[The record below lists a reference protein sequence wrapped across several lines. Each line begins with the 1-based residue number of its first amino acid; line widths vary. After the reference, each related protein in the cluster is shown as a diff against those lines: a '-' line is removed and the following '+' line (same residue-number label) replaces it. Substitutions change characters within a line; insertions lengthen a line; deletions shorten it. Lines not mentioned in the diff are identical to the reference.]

1 MMIRRPLYPQICV
14 LVSLSIISSL
24 FTCSNG
30 SATND
35 QNDARTIEIKTR
47 NEETGNSFDWDS
59 IVGSGDIISNGNVW
73 HSDSSS
79 SNNTCSGDNGD
90 EDGTC
95 LYMLTHSQVIRYCP
109 PPPSNFQ
116 GGSIKN
122 HSRQQLLPYDA
133 APIVIHHSVDQ
144 RYRGLFST
152 PANPSRIWILT
163 SPYDAV
169 PPTDYLIEFDTPTS
183 SVVQTLRIPTTID
196 AHDAVRVG
204 SSVFIVDTRHGNIV
218 EIALPASAEPD
229 TSHSLAHGAS
239 ESKTEGE
246 VNILKIHEGFTR
258 LDHIN
263 NVAVHDDVLLVNV
276 HGGGGRKNGANGAL
290 SPTRLSALNR
300 HSGDEELTEDDG
312 FQAVTNAGKYC
323 HNIAFWRDG
332 EQIKLI
338 TLDSMNG
345 SLVSIVVSG
354 PGAEDHERS
363 VIWKPDAS
371 HPVLTPPNDMPI
383 YQGTQIFAK
392 GLSVQGRVAYFAVSY
407 ARAPPLRRIVPES
420 LLVAVDLKSGS
431 QLWDRAIQ
439 SHGLINHIV
448 SGEYLGLRPAV
459 ALGHLIIHP
468 PPPKKKSRNS
478 NQRVAP
484 QHVSRELDAQATLL
498 DKTSHRGK
506 NDVRL
511 VQTFEMNGGNT
522 LDTNHSCYDTVNHKD
537 QIQNVPRHMHVE
549 SFGRTPSLDQIHD
562 IVLPICRLNV
572 DPILQFMEAEGGS
585 QQLFDPEYVEAH
597 NAVVIGRE
605 GDMHA
610 NFNAQSTILI
620 FSTGFGKKH
629 VYHFPLFQKW
639 SDMLTKNVLEPLKI
653 PLENVVRMQL
663 ARTTNNCDMK
673 FQSDKG
679 TWVRQTHRIHV
690 PLVTHE
696 YAYVL
701 SKLMNYTPTTKE
713 NDTKMRRVLRI
724 LARVGDTF
732 EMNNS
737 LPHAVANLGLK
748 ASDNPGKELV
758 NMVKD
763 DERIHLII
771 DWSERPV
778 GNVTTLYTENICEYR
793 GSDDMN
799 CYDGRNYY
807 DVKKKTDNVES
818 TIVGGVSA

>member
-24 FTCSNG
+24 VTCSNG

-35 QNDARTIEIKTR
+35 QNEARTIEIKTR

-312 FQAVTNAGKYC
+312 FRAVTNAGKYC

-459 ALGHLIIHP
+459 GLGHLIIHP
-468 PPPKKKSRNS
+468 PPLSPKQEQLLKN
-478 NQRVAP
+478 NQYP
-484 QHVSRELDAQATLL
+484 QHKPRELDVQATLL
-498 DKTSHRGK
+498 DKRRS
-506 NDVRL
+506 NMRL
-511 VQTFEMNGGNT
+511 VQTYEMNGGNT

-572 DPILQFMEAEGGS
+572 DPILQSMEAEGGS
-585 QQLFDPEYVEAH
+585 QQLFDPIYHAEN
-597 NAVVIGRE
+597 NAIITGKEDNMNKFKPGV
-605 GDMHA
+605 
-610 NFNAQSTILI
+610 QSAILI
-620 FSTGFGKKH
+620 FSTSFGKKH
-629 VYHFPLFQKW
+629 VYHFPLFRKW
-639 SDMLTKNVLEPLKI
+639 SDMLEQNVLDPLKI
-653 PLENVVRMQL
+653 PLEKVVRMQL
-663 ARTTNNCDMK
+663 ARMTNKSRIKVHRD
-673 FQSDKG
+673 SG
-679 TWVRQTHRIHV
+679 TWVRQTHRVHV
-690 PLVTHE
+690 PLITHD
-696 YAYVL
+696 YVYFL
-701 SKLMNYTPTTKE
+701 SQLTNSTSSTGEEQSPGQGG
-713 NDTKMRRVLRI
+713 NFLRI
-724 LARVGDTF
+724 LARVGDIF
-732 EMNNS
+732 EINNS

-748 ASDNPGKELV
+748 SSDNPGKEIV